1 MARALNQDERQQL
14 SSLIATAPPTV
25 ESMDIDGPAAL
36 DYLWG
41 RFMAS
46 GSETPVN
53 RIIDQMKL
61 VGTRGNVKLLLIGGA
76 AQWSVAANA
85 RQHKRVLAIVKARA
99 ERAYPV
105 TREILSKVVAD
116 VEKEKVTHAREL
128 RTRVRSAGA
137 SAEKSMKRG

>member
-1 MARALNQDERQQL
+1 
-14 SSLIATAPPTV
+14 
-25 ESMDIDGPAAL
+25 
-36 DYLWG
+36 
-41 RFMAS
+41 
-46 GSETPVN
+46 
-53 RIIDQMKL
+53 MKL

-137 SAEKSMKRG
+137 SAEK